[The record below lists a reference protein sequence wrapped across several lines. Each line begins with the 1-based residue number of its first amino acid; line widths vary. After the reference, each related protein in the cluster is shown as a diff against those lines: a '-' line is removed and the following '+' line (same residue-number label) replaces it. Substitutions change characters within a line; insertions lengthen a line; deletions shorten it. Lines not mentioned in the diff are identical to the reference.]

1 MKQRAKNGVPII
13 RLVKHVERDNFS
25 MILYRIAKNLLQ
37 RGHRKDLVQLTPLH
51 TMRQEGETH
60 WWRDSLRWCGE
71 HTLIYRE
78 GRSVRRGTH
87 YMGISTKSGYIGR
100 GHSLCPYPHSPCPSH
115 YGTPCIL
122 DMLEIFS
129 NNHAWRYF
137 WFWHW

>member
-1 MKQRAKNGVPII
+1 MKQRAKNGVPTI
-13 RLVKHVERDNFS
+13 RLVKHFERGNFS

-37 RGHRKDLVQLTPLH
+37 TGHRKDLVQLTPLH
-51 TMRQEGETH
+51 TMGQEGETH

-78 GRSVRRGTH
+78 GRPVRRGNPLH
-87 YMGISTKSGYIGR
+87 GYINKVGLHR
-100 GHSLCPYPHSPCPSH
+100 EGALTLSLPPTPCPSH

-122 DMLEIFS
+122 DMLGIFS
-129 NNHAWRYF
+129 NNHALRYF